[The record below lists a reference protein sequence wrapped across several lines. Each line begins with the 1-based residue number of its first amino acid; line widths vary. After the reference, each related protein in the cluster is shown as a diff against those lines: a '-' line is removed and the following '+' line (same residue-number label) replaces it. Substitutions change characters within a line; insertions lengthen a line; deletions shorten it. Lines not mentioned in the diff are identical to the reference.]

1 MMRHF
6 GPYLIAVVLGAACP
20 AFGVGE
26 SRFFGGSLDGA
37 ARGNYVSAL
46 PSALIQRYNGGPFDG
61 SARCDRVTPLPP
73 ALTQRYQ
80 GGAFDGTAR
89 DRALNLPNPL
99 NRDSDGDTLP
109 DWWELQYYPGVT
121 NALPES
127 DLDHDGMSD
136 QKEYVSDTDPRA
148 ATSSFRITLLT
159 LTSNAQVRFVCST
172 QRVYDL
178 TYSGTPNVTSQWT
191 GVGGQTNLAGTGS
204 VMILRDNT
212 PPSTSRFY
220 RVNVR
225 IP

>member
-1 MMRHF
+1 MRYDF
-6 GPYLIAVVLGAACP
+6 EIILLAVVLGACTT
-20 AFGVGE
+20 FGAGE
-26 SRFFGGSLDGA
+26 SR
-37 ARGNYVSAL
+37 Y
-46 PSALIQRYNGGPFDG
+46 YGGPFDG
-61 SARCDRVTPLPP
+61 SARCTRVTPLPP

-109 DWWELQYYPGVT
+109 DWWELQFYSGVT

-127 DLDHDGMSD
+127 DLDHDGMSN
-136 QKEYVSDTDPRA
+136 QKEYVSDTDPWA

-159 LTSNAQVRFVCST
+159 LTTNAQVRFVCST